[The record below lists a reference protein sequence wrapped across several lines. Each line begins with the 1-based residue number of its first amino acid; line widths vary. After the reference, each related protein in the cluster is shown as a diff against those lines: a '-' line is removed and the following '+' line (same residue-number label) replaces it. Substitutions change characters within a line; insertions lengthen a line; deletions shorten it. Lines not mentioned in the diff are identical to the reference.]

1 MEYLF
6 AIPGGRH
13 ETIRSHRC
21 TDKPAHSDFSFAPV
35 GKSRVAQNP
44 SFHNAP
50 PSAKATKNP
59 YEGKQP
65 DAGRSIYQSRC
76 AACDGPNGEGSG
88 NIPNLASEKA
98 QAASNGELFWY
109 ITEDNLNNGM
119 PSWKSLPE
127 KDRWQIINFLRVLG
141 GSKPGSPRVRPSAD
155 EAVATATAAPPPK
168 APFTDY
174 RYEKIG
180 AIRKITLDD
189 LPAPFA
195 TLSAGNSPQLVP
207 RPGNAWPQV
216 PAGFKVELYA
226 SGLNVSRA

>member
-1 MEYLF
+1 MRPF
-6 AIPGGRH
+6 ARIAVLTSPLTLISLSLQLANPASRRTQAVTTRRLRRKPQKIPTKVSSRM
-13 ETIRSHRC
+13 
-21 TDKPAHSDFSFAPV
+21 PA
-35 GKSRVAQNP
+35 GP
-44 SFHNAP
+44 S
-50 PSAKATKNP
+50 
-59 YEGKQP
+59 
-65 DAGRSIYQSRC
+65 I
-76 AACDGPNGEGSG
+76 
-88 NIPNLASEKA
+88 NLAAPHATDQTA

-180 AIRKITLDD
+180 
-189 LPAPFA
+189 
-195 TLSAGNSPQLVP
+195 
-207 RPGNAWPQV
+207 
-216 PAGFKVELYA
+216 
-226 SGLNVSRA
+226 

>member
-1 MEYLF
+1 MEYFF

-21 TDKPAHSDFSFAPV
+21 TDKPARSDFSFAPV

-59 YEGKQP
+59 YEGQQP
-65 DAGRSIYQSRC
+65 DAGRSVYQSRC
-76 AACDGPNGEGSG
+76 AACHRPNGEGSG

-109 ITEDNLNNGM
+109 ITEGDLNNGM

-174 RYEKIG
+174 R
-180 AIRKITLDD
+180 
-189 LPAPFA
+189 
-195 TLSAGNSPQLVP
+195 
-207 RPGNAWPQV
+207 
-216 PAGFKVELYA
+216 
-226 SGLNVSRA
+226 